1 MVREVDDMSLADNAQ
16 AAVGP
21 REVRAAS
28 GRLAGTRALA
38 TRARLLDCTRE
49 LLAGRSYRDLTAIE
63 IARECGTSPATFYQY
78 FPDVESAVLT
88 VAAELA
94 AHRGELSEIV
104 RSANWRDRTAAAT
117 AARDLARAFMDF
129 WGRHRSVLRVMDL
142 SSAEGDM
149 RFRTLRTE
157 LLNDVTNA
165 LAEAIADVRDP
176 RRPGHLDPGTDPM
189 AVAAV
194 LVSMLAHVASHRE
207 GLETWGIASADTEA
221 VMADIVCEA
230 VAGRPSR
237 RGS

>member
-1 MVREVDDMSLADNAQ
+1 M
-16 AAVGP
+16 AASGP
-21 REVRAAS
+21 GEVRAAN

-38 TRARLLDCTRE
+38 TRARLLECTRE

-88 VAAELA
+88 VASELVA
-94 AHRGELSEIV
+94 DRGELSEIV
-104 RSANWRDRTAAAT
+104 RSANWGDRTAAAT
-117 AARDLARAFMDF
+117 AARDLASAFTDF
-129 WGRHRSVLRVMDL
+129 WGRHRSVLRVLDL
-142 SSAEGDM
+142 GSAEGDV

-165 LAEAIADVRDP
+165 LAEAVAAVRDP
-176 RRPGHLDPGTDPM
+176 HRPGHIGPASDPM

-207 GLETWGIASADTEA
+207 GLESWGIATADTEV
-221 VMADIVCEA
+221 VMGDIVCEA
-230 VAGRPSR
+230 VTGRPSR
-237 RGS
+237 RSS

>member
-1 MVREVDDMSLADNAQ
+1 MARKLDDTRLPGGALA
-16 AAVGP
+16 VSGP
-21 REVRAAS
+21 GEVRAAD
-28 GRLAGTRALA
+28 GRLPGTRALA
-38 TRARLLDCTRE
+38 TRARLLDCTRQ

-94 AHRGELSEIV
+94 ADRGELSEIV
-104 RSANWRDRTAAAT
+104 RSANWRERTAAAT
-117 AARDLARAFMDF
+117 AARHLASAFTDF
-129 WGRHRSVLRVMDL
+129 WGRHRPVLRVMDL
-142 SSAEGDM
+142 GSAEGDA

-165 LAEAIADVRDP
+165 LAEAIAAVRDP
-176 RRPGHLDPGTDPM
+176 RRPGHLGPDTDPM

-194 LVSMLAHVASHRE
+194 LVSMLAHVASHRD
-207 GLETWGIASADTEA
+207 GLESWGIASADTEA

-230 VAGRPSR
+230 VTGRPAR
-237 RGS
+237 RKR